1 MFGAAVAK
9 VYFYTFGTAT
19 RLYAE
24 GVTELRTGEWQGA
37 TRLASVRD
45 YRCGYCGREANASL
59 GYEYGSARDP
69 VVALCPHCASPTLLE
84 GARRQIPGE
93 LPGRFVAYLPAD
105 IELLFLEARLAVSA
119 GAYTGSVLMCRKVLA
134 HLAVA
139 QGAEAG
145 GSFVYV
151 LDYLETY
158 LPQSLR
164 SWLEYLR
171 ARSREAHHEINIM
184 TRQDALATIGL
195 VEALLRIIYELP
207 NQVPTLPN
215 LDDLLG

>member
-1 MFGAAVAK
+1 MAVSLGK
-9 VYFYTFGTAT
+9 VYFYTFRTGA

-24 GVTELRTGEWQGA
+24 GVPELRTGEWRGA
-37 TRLASVRD
+37 AQLASVRD

-84 GARRQIPGE
+84 GVRRQIPGE

-139 QGAEAG
+139 QGAEAE

-164 SWLEYLR
+164 GWLEYLR

>member
-1 MFGAAVAK
+1 LVVSLGK
-9 VYFYTFGTAT
+9 VYFYTFRTAA

-24 GVTELRTGEWQGA
+24 SVTELRTGEWRGA
-37 TRLASVRD
+37 AQLASVRD

-84 GARRQIPGE
+84 GKRRQIPGE

-139 QGAEAG
+139 QGAETG

-151 LDYLETY
+151 LDYLESY

-164 SWLEYLR
+164 GWLEYLR
-171 ARSREAHHEINIM
+171 ARSGEAHHEINIM
-184 TRQDALATIGL
+184 TRQDAMATIGL

-207 NQVPTLPN
+207 NQVPTLPDPGN
-215 LDDLLG
+215 LLG